1 MRVLKR
7 IWGWIDDRT
16 GVSENIGPI
25 LRHPV
30 PPSTS
35 WPQVLGSAIMVAF
48 MVQVVT
54 GIALATV
61 YVPSTERVYDSL
73 AFITYE
79 ARFGNLLRGMHYFG
93 ASAMV
98 ILVTLH
104 TARVFLTGSYKFPRE
119 MNWLTGAVLLIL
131 TFMMAFTGQLLRW
144 DTHSLWSTMV
154 AVRHVGHAPII
165 GDWLGRF
172 ILAGDRIG
180 GETLTR
186 AFAVHVFFIPAA
198 IFLMIGFH
206 LYLLIRNGSSEM
218 PVKGDPVDVSTY
230 RHRYDQ
236 LLKRQGV
243 PFWPDAAWRDSVVG
257 LLLVV
262 AIFGLAW
269 IVGPP
274 GLGLPPDPTTVELE
288 PRPDWYF
295 LWYYALYAIMPT
307 NVERFAIVLIPL
319 LTTIWLFALPLIA
332 GKGERHPLRRPW
344 AVAAVLFAVAL
355 FIGLQEA
362 GRRAPWA
369 PVLAPESID
378 AAVIDSADEM
388 VLRGAVVYE
397 EKACLACHAI
407 EGQGGNYGPDLSG
420 IGSQRTTGEMSM
432 VILHGAP
439 NMPAYLGIIEADE
452 LEALLAFLATR
463 DSDPQYRGP

>member
-1 MRVLKR
+1 MNLLTRVL
-7 IWGWIDDRT
+7 GWLDDRT
-16 GVSENIGPI
+16 GASQNLWPV

-35 WPQVLGSAIMVAF
+35 WPQVLGSAII
-48 MVQVVT
+48 VVFTMQIIT

-61 YVPSTERVYDSL
+61 YVPSTDSVYESL
-73 AFITYE
+73 SFITNE

-119 MNWLTGAVLLIL
+119 MNWITGVILLIL

-144 DTHSLWSTMV
+144 DTHSIWSTMI
-154 AVRHVGHAPII
+154 AVRHVGHAPVI

-186 AFAVHVFFIPAA
+186 AFAVHVFFIPAV
-198 IFLMIGFH
+198 IFLMIGAH
-206 LYLLIRNGSSEM
+206 LYLLIHHGSSEA
-218 PVKGDPVDVSTY
+218 PVQGDPVNTETY
-230 RHRYDQ
+230 RARYEE
-236 LLKRQGV
+236 LLARKGV
-243 PFWPDAAWRDSVVG
+243 PFWPDAAWRDALVG

-262 AIFGLAW
+262 TIIVLALF
-269 IVGPP
+269 VGPP
-274 GLGLPPDPTTVELE
+274 ALGLQPDPTLVELE
-288 PRPDWYF
+288 PQPDWYF
-295 LWYYALYAIMPT
+295 LWYYALYAVMPT
-307 NVERFAIVLIPL
+307 GVERFAIVLIPL
-319 LTTIWLFALPLIA
+319 LTTIWLFALPFIA
-332 GKGERHPLRRPW
+332 SKGERHPLRRPW
-344 AVAAVLFAVAL
+344 AVAAVLFALAL

-369 PVLAPESID
+369 PVLAPEPID
-378 AAVIDSADEM
+378 ASAIGTTSETI
-388 VLRGAVVYE
+388 VRGAAVYQ
-397 EKACLACHAI
+397 EKACLACHTI
-407 EGQGGNYGPDLSG
+407 EGFGGDYGPDLSA
-420 IGSQRTTGEMSM
+420 IGLQRTTGEMSM

-439 NMPAYLGIIEADE
+439 NMPAYLGIIEPDD
-452 LEALLAFLATR
+452 LDALLAFLASR
-463 DSDPQYRGP
+463 QSDPQYRGP